1 MSERESLV
9 DELVDELRPAPP
21 LHTPRA
27 LGSLW
32 VAGAWLVVALG
43 MAWSEPFRPGFV
55 GQLAGSAHFAAEM
68 LVGLG
73 ASVVA
78 AWALFSIAA
87 PGPRHPGKLVAG
99 AFALLAAWA
108 SLYVLAL
115 YAPALEPSPV
125 GMRSACRNEVLIW
138 GLLALAPALL
148 ALRQLAPLAR
158 VWTGAL
164 AGAAAASIPALLME
178 IACMYVPGHIL
189 QNHLAPIVVVAL
201 VGAAA
206 GRLVLRRL

>member
-1 MSERESLV
+1 MSGREHLV
-9 DELVDELRPAPP
+9 DELVEELRPAPP

-27 LGSLW
+27 LFWLW
-32 VAGAWLVVALG
+32 VAGAWLAIVLG
-43 MAWSEPFRPGFV
+43 MAWTEPFRPGFA
-55 GQLAGSAHFAAEM
+55 GQLAGSVHFAAEM

-78 AWALFSIAA
+78 AWVLFSIAA
-87 PGPRHPGKLVAG
+87 PGPRHPGRRAAG

-108 SLYVLAL
+108 SVYVVAL
-115 YAPALEPSPV
+115 YAPALEPSSI
-125 GMRSACRNEVLIW
+125 GMRSACRNEVLTW
-138 GLLALAPALL
+138 GLLALVPALL

-164 AGAAAASIPALLME
+164 AGAAAASIPALLMA

-189 QNHLAPIVVVAL
+189 QSHLAPIIVVAL

-206 GRLVLRRL
+206 GPLVLRRL

>member
-9 DELVDELRPAPP
+9 DELVDGLRPAPP

-27 LGSLW
+27 LGWLW
-32 VAGAWLVVALG
+32 AAGAWLVVAVG
-43 MAWSEPFRPGFV
+43 MAWTEPFRPGFV

-68 LVGLG
+68 IVGLVS
-73 ASVVA
+73 SVVA
-78 AWALFSIAA
+78 AWTLFSIAA
-87 PGPRHPGKLVAG
+87 PGPRHPGRLATG
-99 AFALLAAWA
+99 ALALLAAWA
-108 SLYVLAL
+108 SVYVVALYV
-115 YAPALEPSPV
+115 PALEPSPV

-138 GLLALAPALL
+138 GLLALAPALI
-148 ALRQLAPLAR
+148 ALRRLAPLAR

-201 VGAAA
+201 VGAAV